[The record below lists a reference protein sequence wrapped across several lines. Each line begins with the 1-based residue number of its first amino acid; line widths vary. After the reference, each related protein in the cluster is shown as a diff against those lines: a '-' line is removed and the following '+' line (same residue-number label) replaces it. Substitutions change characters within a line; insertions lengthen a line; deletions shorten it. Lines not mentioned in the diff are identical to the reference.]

1 MSGMR
6 LGGRV
11 DEDDSLLWEEGLKR
25 AGRVL
30 VVLLRFVGVEMVVM
44 GGLLRLEGVE
54 VGVGVEVE
62 DEVRAEVRWR

>member
-1 MSGMR
+1 M
-6 LGGRV
+6 
-11 DEDDSLLWEEGLKR
+11 
-25 AGRVL
+25 